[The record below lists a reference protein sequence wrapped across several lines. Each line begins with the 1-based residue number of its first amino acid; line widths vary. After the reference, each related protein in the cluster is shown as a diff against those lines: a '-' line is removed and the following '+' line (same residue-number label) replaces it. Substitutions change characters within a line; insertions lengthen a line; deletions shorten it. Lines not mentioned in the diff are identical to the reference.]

1 MKKMFKI
8 ILSYLLITFNTFV
21 FAIESKKENVLK
33 IGALLPLSGEL
44 KSLGEDMLYAINL
57 ALHDIDNP
65 KIKIYPK
72 DSGSKKEKI
81 IQACKEF
88 RDQNIKVII
97 GPTDSEFFKELDNFN
112 DLIFISLS
120 NINSKQKKNIIMM
133 GINLESQLIAIKKFI
148 KKEKKKKTVILYP
161 KNEFSKHVEEN
172 IKSANFTNTK
182 LFSYSSDPK
191 ILTKQIEK
199 LTNYKQRKTNLE
211 SRVKK
216 LEGSEEPKDI
226 RELNLLKQRYTLGK
240 VNFDSLIIVDF
251 GDGLK
256 SVLTSLA
263 YTDVSDKDILIT
275 TANQWFDNEVFK
287 ETSIKNFYFPSINL
301 KNFQKFNKKF
311 YEIYNYKPNEI
322 TILAYDIVGLIYYVW
337 KNEKN
342 INSSN
347 NFNLNTDIKGKIGNF
362 KISENKVTQKLLIY
376 KIENGKFIENKF

>member
-120 NINSKQKKNIIMM
+120 NINSQQKKNIIMM
-133 GINLESQLIAIKKFI
+133 GINLESQLIAIKKLI

-275 TANQWFDNEVFK
+275 TANQWFDDEVFK

-347 NFNLNTDIKGKIGNF
+347 NFNLNTDIKGKIGKF

>member
-120 NINSKQKKNIIMM
+120 NINSQQKKNIIMM
-133 GINLESQLIAIKKFI
+133 GINLESQLIAIKKLI

-199 LTNYKQRKTNLE
+199 LTNYKQRKINLE

-275 TANQWFDNEVFK
+275 TANQWFDDEVFK

-347 NFNLNTDIKGKIGNF
+347 NFNLNTDIKGKIGKF

>member
-21 FAIESKKENVLK
+21 FASESKKEDVLK

-120 NINSKQKKNIIMM
+120 NINSQQKKNIIMM
-133 GINLESQLIAIKKFI
+133 GINLESQLIAIKKLI

-199 LTNYKQRKTNLE
+199 LTNYKQRKINLE

-275 TANQWFDNEVFK
+275 TANQWFDDEVFK

-311 YEIYNYKPNEI
+311 YETYNYKPNEI

-347 NFNLNTDIKGKIGNF
+347 NFNLNTDIKGKIGKF

>member
-21 FAIESKKENVLK
+21 FASESKKENVLK

-120 NINSKQKKNIIMM
+120 NINSQQKKNIIMM
-133 GINLESQLIAIKKFI
+133 GINLESQLIAIKKLI

-342 INSSN
+342 INSTN
-347 NFNLNTDIKGKIGNF
+347 NFNLNTDIKGKIGKF

>member
-21 FAIESKKENVLK
+21 FASESKKENVLK

-120 NINSKQKKNIIMM
+120 NINSQQKKNIIMM
-133 GINLESQLIAIKKFI
+133 GINLESQLIAIKKLI

-275 TANQWFDNEVFK
+275 TANQWFDDEVFK

-347 NFNLNTDIKGKIGNF
+347 NFNLNTDIKGKIGKF